1 MAKKRKEPVE
11 DEEPAPVV
19 KAKKVKKKKAPEP
32 EPEPEPV
39 EESEEEESEEEA
51 AAVEEEEESGD
62 DDEEEDAEEEEE
74 EEEDAAEDG
83 EKQDIPVECLDCGE
97 TFQFTVGDQE
107 FYETKGF
114 EGQPKR
120 CKDCRWAKKQAQEG
134 GSERR

>member
-1 MAKKRKEPVE
+1 MG
-11 DEEPAPVV
+11 EE
-19 KAKKVKKKKAPEP
+19 
-32 EPEPEPV
+32 
-39 EESEEEESEEEA
+39 
-51 AAVEEEEESGD
+51 
-62 DDEEEDAEEEEE
+62 DEEEDAEEEEE

-134 GSERR
+134 GKGDKVRARAKAAVVFASNSRRASARM